1 MVAGFGCT
9 TTMLSLHLIDGQLI
23 LSFGERSKEM
33 AMTGQETGRSVRPM
47 IEFALVIVSDVLKTI
62 SRVKKVRCFY
72 DSVTCSGTAGGCSYG
87 VA

>member
-1 MVAGFGCT
+1 
-9 TTMLSLHLIDGQLI
+9 
-23 LSFGERSKEM
+23 
-33 AMTGQETGRSVRPM
+33 M
-47 IEFALVIVSDVLKTI
+47 IEFAVVIVSDVLKTI